1 MNEELELAAAEYV
14 LGTLSGPERDAF
26 ARRLA
31 GDPEL
36 QAAVAKWEEQLSPL
50 AEAVPESPPAAH
62 VWSRI
67 ERAIAGGDGSLGP
80 NVVTLRRRVAVW
92 KTTAAA
98 LGALA
103 AALAVV
109 VVLDRQS
116 VPLPPET
123 GCYVAVV
130 DSGGREPALIAEVDT
145 VNGTIVVRRV
155 TAEVPSGKSLELWH
169 IPDGEKAR
177 SLGILQA
184 GAGAQTIRDALGKG
198 PVNGIIAVTVEPE
211 GGSPTGVA
219 TGPVVYTGRL
229 IPIE

>member
-1 MNEELELAAAEYV
+1 MNEELERAAAEYV

-31 GDPEL
+31 SDSEL
-36 QAAVAKWEEQLSPL
+36 QEAVAQWEEKLSPL
-50 AEAVPESPPAAH
+50 AEASPEIAPPAGL
-62 VWSRI
+62 WSKV
-67 ERAIAGGDGSLGP
+67 ERAIASGASTAAP
-80 NVVTLRRRVAVW
+80 NVVTLRRRITAW

-103 AALAVV
+103 AGLAVV
-109 VVLDRQS
+109 VVLDRLS
-116 VPLPPET
+116 TLPPET
-123 GCYVAVV
+123 GRYVAVV

-145 VNGTIVVRRV
+145 ASGTIIVRSV
-155 TAEVPSGKSLELWH
+155 TAQVPSGHSLELWH
-169 IPDGEKAR
+169 IPEGQNAK

-184 GAGAQTIRDALGKG
+184 GASAQTIRDALGKG